1 MKTSTKVLVGVGVVI
16 AIIVAVLY
24 FKGDQ
29 VKAALPGGKT
39 NGTAEKKTG
48 A

>member
-1 MKTSTKVLVGVGVVI
+1 MKTSTKVLIGVGVVI
-16 AIIVAVLY
+16 AIVVAVLY
-24 FKGDQ
+24 YKGDQ

-39 NGTAEKKTG
+39 TTAEKKTG